1 MQPGLL
7 VRKPCFTDYGEVS
20 WEKNHLLSCQV
31 NLIKARVMT
40 DTVDR
45 QTRSKMMSA
54 VRAKNTKIETEI
66 RRRLFAQGFRY
77 RLHARDLPG
86 RPDMVLPKY
95 STVIFVHGC
104 FWHYHGCHL
113 SSIPGTRRSWW
124 KKKLEDN
131 ARRDSEVV
139 FELRNLGWRIL
150 IVWECGFRRP
160 KTNRAEALDTI
171 AARAGGFLKST
182 RRLLEIPRLP
192 GGRKG
197 LEPEEGRSHDEK
209 SR

>member
-1 MQPGLL
+1 
-7 VRKPCFTDYGEVS
+7 
-20 WEKNHLLSCQV
+20 
-31 NLIKARVMT
+31 MT

-54 VRAKNTKIETEI
+54 VRAKNTKLETEI
-66 RRRLFAQGFRY
+66 RRRLFAKGFRY
-77 RLHARDLPG
+77 RLHVRDLPG
-86 RPDMVLPKY
+86 TPDMVLPKY
-95 STVIFVHGC
+95 ATVIFVHGC

-131 ARRDSEVV
+131 ARRDSAAV
-139 FELRNLGWRIL
+139 FELRNRGWRVLTI
-150 IVWECGFRRP
+150 WECGFRRP

-171 AARAGGFLKST
+171 AARAADFLKSK

-192 GGRKG
+192 RGRKR
-197 LEPEEGRSHDEK
+197 PEAGKGRLHDEK
-209 SR
+209 NR

>member
-1 MQPGLL
+1 
-7 VRKPCFTDYGEVS
+7 
-20 WEKNHLLSCQV
+20 
-31 NLIKARVMT
+31 MT

-54 VRAKNTKIETEI
+54 VRAKNTKLETDI

-77 RLHARDLPG
+77 RLHARNLPG
-86 RPDMVLPKY
+86 TPDMVFPKY
-95 STVIFVHGC
+95 RSVAFVHGC

-131 ARRDSEVV
+131 ARRDSEAV

-150 IVWECGFRRP
+150 IIWECGFRRP
-160 KTNRAEALDTI
+160 KINRAEALDTI
-171 AARAGGFLKST
+171 AARAAGFLKSK
-182 RRLLEIPRLP
+182 RRLLEIPPASR
-192 GGRKG
+192 GRNSDKLAKG
-197 LEPEEGRSHDEK
+197 RTHGK
-209 SR
+209 NK